1 MDLGLHGKVALVA
14 AASRGLGLGVAR
26 ELAREGARVSLA
38 SRDLDASR
46 SAASTLRAETGAE
59 VEGFRMD
66 AGDAASIAAWIADS
80 TERFGGVDLL
90 VANAGGPPAG
100 SFDDFDD
107 AVWQSA
113 FEVTLLGTVRMIRG
127 VLPSMRSR
135 GGGSILTVTSATVK
149 EPAQRLILSNAL
161 RAGVTGLVKTLSAE
175 LAADSIRVNNL
186 MPARIDT
193 DRVRSLDEANA
204 ANSGL
209 PLDEIRSKASAA
221 IPLGRY
227 GTTDEFGR
235 AAVFLLSD
243 AASYITG
250 TSLALDGGA
259 IRTVW

>member
-1 MDLGLHGKVALVA
+1 MDLGLNGKVALVA

-26 ELAREGARVSLA
+26 ELAREGAHVSLA
-38 SRDLDASR
+38 SRDLDAAR
-46 SAASTLRAETGAE
+46 AAASALRAETGAK

-66 AGDAASIAAWIADS
+66 AGDASSIAAWIAAS
-80 TERFGGVDLL
+80 TERFGGADLL
-90 VANAGGPPAG
+90 VPNAGGPPAG

-107 AVWQSA
+107 AAWQSA

-135 GGGSILTVTSATVK
+135 GGGAILTITSATVK
-149 EPAQRLILSNAL
+149 EPAPRLILSNAL

-193 DRVRSLDEANA
+193 DRVRSLDAANA
-204 ANSGL
+204 ANSGH
-209 PLDEIRSKASAA
+209 PLDEVRAKAAAA

-235 AAVFLLSD
+235 AAAFLLSN